1 MPTTVRKSPPR
12 KKSPARKSPPRKKP
26 VRKSPAR
33 KSPPRQRVG
42 QFSPKVR
49 QNRQGPLKHANYFP
63 VGHEEMGQD
72 GNMWIIRNVTK
83 SDGSK
88 YKRWFRV

>member
-1 MPTTVRKSPPR
+1 MPIIASLPKKVRKSPPR
-12 KKSPARKSPPRKKP
+12 KSPRKSPPRK
-26 VRKSPAR
+26 KSPAR

-49 QNRQGPLKHANYFP
+49 QNRQSPLKHAGFFN
-63 VGHEEMGQD
+63 VGYKEMGQD
-72 GNMWIIRNVTK
+72 GQMWVIRMVTK
-83 SDGSK
+83 NDGSK